1 MKTILAAVAALCLFL
16 AVGCGAA
23 QEQKAE
29 TLPKLTIGLMPDTDS
44 IPFIIAAQRGYFQE
58 EGIEVELMPF
68 KSAMERDA
76 ALQSGHLDGAVS
88 DLLAVIFARS
98 GGFAVHAASYTDGS
112 YNLIAGGSTGIT
124 SAAELRGR
132 EIAISRNTI
141 IEYVTDEILAANG
154 MSEQD
159 VSKVVIPQIPVRL
172 EMLQSG
178 GLDAALLPEPMAS
191 VAAASGGRYITGS
204 GDLGINPG
212 VMVFTDAALE
222 DKKTSIQAM
231 YRAYNK
237 AVQYLNNTPREDY
250 IDSVVEQSGFP
261 APARDALRL
270 NPYRPAGLPA
280 QKDVDAAVHWVE
292 RKDLAGAYSYDDLV
306 VDLLSEGT

>member
-1 MKTILAAVAALCLFL
+1 MKKILAAIAVFGMFL
-16 AVGCGAA
+16 TLGCGAKT
-23 QEQKAE
+23 EQKAE
-29 TLPKLTIGLMPDTDS
+29 VLPKLTIGLMPDTDS
-44 IPFIIAAQRGYFQE
+44 IPFIIAAQQGYFAA

-76 ALQSGHLDGAVS
+76 ALQSGNLDGAVS

-112 YNLIAGGSTGIT
+112 YNLIAGGSTGVT
-124 SAAELRGR
+124 SVAELRGR
-132 EIAISRNTI
+132 EVAISRNTI
-141 IEYVTDEILAANG
+141 IEYVTDEILAANR

-159 VSKVVIPQIPVRL
+159 ISKVVIPQIPVRL

-178 GLDAALLPEPMAS
+178 NLDAALLPEPMAS
-191 VAAASGGRYITGS
+191 VAVASGGRYITGS
-204 GDLGINPG
+204 GERAINPG
-212 VMVFTDAALE
+212 VMVFTDAALQ

-250 IDSVVEQSGFP
+250 IDFVMEKSGFP
-261 APARDALRL
+261 APARDALQL
-270 NPYRPAGLPA
+270 KPYRTAGLPE
-280 QKDVDAAVHWVE
+280 QKDVAEAVRWVQS
-292 RKDLAGAYSYDDLV
+292 KDLAGAYGYDDLV
-306 VDLLSEGT
+306 VDILSESK